1 MHHPLYSFVGG
12 TEHPAHRERREQL
25 AVALKTLDIDIV
37 ITGHR
42 HSYQRGQIGDD
53 VARYAVGDEQSVDT
67 VFIITASS
75 TKRGE
80 SKVDGWQRF
89 SDEEGG
95 DYVLTRSGDNVP
107 LFAVFDLEGDTL
119 TYRAVDALG
128 EVYDGFTLTKSE
140 NGKTLRNADEASEP
154 EKNYDNTAPY
164 IAWDDL
170 R

>member
-25 AVALKTLDIDIV
+25 AVALETLDIDIV

-42 HSYQRGQIGDD
+42 HSYQRGQIGED

-128 EVYDGFTLTKSE
+128 AVYDGFTLTKSE
-140 NGKTLRNADEASEP
+140 NGKILRNADEASEP
-154 EKNYDNTAPY
+154 EKSYDNTAPY
-164 IAWDDL
+164 VAWDDL